1 MNHPLSLDDV
11 RGCLDGATPAVL
23 ATTALDGTPNITF
36 LSQAT
41 YVDAEH
47 LALSFQFFSKTR
59 ENILAHP
66 NAALLLWHPVS
77 AEMFRLQV
85 RYVRTE
91 NSGPLFERM
100 RAMLAGIASHTGM
113 SGVFRL
119 RGADVYRALS
129 VARVPSRQL
138 APVPPRPPI
147 LACLRRAVARLSPPT
162 DVDTLFEEALDGL
175 ATSLGVTHAMVLVHD
190 PARAMLYAV
199 ASHGYAASGTGAE
212 IPIGAGLAGMAARE
226 RTPLRLTHGTS
237 DRAYAVAVRD
247 EARRRGHAV
256 AREVPWP
263 GLERPGSQ
271 VAVPL
276 VAAGELLGVLL
287 VESPGDGRFGHDEED
302 ALVLFAG
309 HLAAAMLALARN
321 ADEDAPPAPPLEA
334 SPAGPGPP
342 ALVKHYREDDSVFLD
357 GEYVIKGVAGAI
369 LWAMLTDYVDS
380 GRVAFTNR
388 ELRLDKRIPLPELGD
403 NLEARLALLHRR
415 LSERCAAVRIERAGR
430 GRLRLVVTRPLELAD
445 AG

>member
-1 MNHPLSLDDV
+1 MSPLALDDL
-11 RGCLDGATPAVL
+11 RGCLDGATPAVF
-23 ATTALDGTPNITF
+23 ATTALDGTPNVTF

-59 ENILAHP
+59 ENVLAHP

-77 AEMFRLQV
+77 AEMFRLRV

-91 NSGPLFERM
+91 SSGPLFERM

-119 RGADVYRALS
+119 QGADVYRVLS
-129 VARVPSRQL
+129 VARVPARQL
-138 APVPPRPPI
+138 APIPPKLSL
-147 LACLRRAVARLSPPT
+147 LAGLRRAVARLSAPT
-162 DVDTLFEEALDGL
+162 DVHTLFEEALDSL
-175 ATSLGVTHAMVLVHD
+175 ATALGVTHAMILVPD
-190 PARAMLYAV
+190 PARGVLYTV
-199 ASHGYAASGTGAE
+199 ASHGYAASGAGAE
-212 IPIGAGLAGMAARE
+212 IAIGAGLAGVAARE
-226 RTPLRLTHGTS
+226 RTPLRLTHGTA

-256 AREVPWP
+256 TREVPWP

-287 VESPGDGRFGHDEED
+287 VESPLDGRFGHDEED
-302 ALVLFAG
+302 ALVVFGG
-309 HLAAAMLALARN
+309 HLAAATLARSRD
-321 ADEDAPPAPPLEA
+321 ADEELAPAPVVAPGGPSVGA
-334 SPAGPGPP
+334 PA
-342 ALVKHYREDDSVFLD
+342 VFKRYREDDSVFVD

-369 LWAMLTDYVDS
+369 LWAMLTDWATD
-380 GRVAFTNR
+380 GRTAFTNR

-403 NLEARLALLHRR
+403 NLEARLSLLYRR
-415 LSERCAAVRIERAGR
+415 LAERCDVVRIERTGR
-430 GRLRLVVTRPLELAD
+430 GRLRLVVTRPIELVD